1 MKQDLKEE
9 LKIPENTNITL
20 DNRMFTVKGLKG
32 EVKRRFY
39 NPKITARVI
48 GDSVVFE
55 SKKATKRE
63 KKLIKT
69 YIAHLK
75 SMIKGANEA
84 HVYKLKICSG
94 HFPMTASVKGS
105 LFELKN
111 FYGETVPRTTALPEG
126 VNVKVEGQYIL
137 VEGIDKAA
145 ASRAAS
151 LIELLTRRSGF
162 DKRIFQDGI
171 FIVEKDGEPVKG

>member
-9 LKIPENTNITL
+9 LRIPENTTMTL
-20 DNRMFTVKGLKG
+20 DNRIFTIKGPKG
-32 EVKRRFY
+32 EVKKRFY
-39 NPKITARVI
+39 NPKITARII
-48 GDSVVFE
+48 GNSVVFE

-75 SMIKGANEA
+75 SMIKGANEM

-94 HFPMTASVKGS
+94 HFPMTASVKGN

-126 VNVKVEGQYIL
+126 VNVKVDGQYIL
-137 VEGIDKAA
+137 IEGADKAA
-145 ASRAAS
+145 ASKAAS
-151 LIELLTRRSGF
+151 LIELLTRRPGF

-171 FIVEKDGEPVKG
+171 FIVEKDGEPLRG